1 MIQPLWRRVWKFLT
15 KLKIQL
21 PYDPAIPLLGICLE
35 KIIVPKDKRQ
45 EFSSLLYRQGKRDT
59 ERPHDL
65 SELLRPVNRG
75 AAAHGLQALPLSAV
89 GVTQPLPRLTCPK
102 VSAPVFQG

>member
-45 EFSSLLYRQGKRDT
+45 VVFISTVQTGKKRHRKT
-59 ERPHDL
+59 
-65 SELLRPVNRG
+65 
-75 AAAHGLQALPLSAV
+75 
-89 GVTQPLPRLTCPK
+89 PLPVRALTA
-102 VSAPVFQG
+102 SE